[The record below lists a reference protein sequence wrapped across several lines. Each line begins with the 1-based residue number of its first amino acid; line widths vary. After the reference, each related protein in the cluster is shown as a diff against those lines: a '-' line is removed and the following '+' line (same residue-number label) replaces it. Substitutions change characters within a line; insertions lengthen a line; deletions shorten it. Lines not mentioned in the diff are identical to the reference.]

1 MARTLIRRLALGLIA
16 VLGVAMLAFLLEFVI
31 PGDPARAIA
40 PRAQSAAVLA
50 NIRAQL
56 HLNRPLAVQFVDYF
70 AALFHGNLGTSYVQ
84 RQSVASLIGPRLAAT
99 GTLALAG
106 VVAEVLIGGTF
117 GLLATLYPRVRAAV
131 TAVNLVLLSLPQFVL
146 GLVLLLVFGFRLHM
160 APVTGGAG
168 PAEIVLPALTLG
180 LVGAPWYAQIV
191 ADQMADSLSSAYV
204 RTAVAKGLTDRH
216 ILRHHVLRNV
226 LSPVLTMIG
235 MDLGSYL
242 SGVVTVEV
250 VFGWPGIGLLAVESL
265 QNLDRPVVMGTV
277 LVGAVAVVV
286 FNLLADLLRMFVD
299 PRTREDPA

>member
-1 MARTLIRRLALGLIA
+1 MARTLIRRLIYGLIA
-16 VLGVAMLAFLLEFVI
+16 VLGVAVLSFLAEFVV

-40 PRAQSAAVLA
+40 PRATSAAVLE
-50 NIRAQL
+50 NIRIQL
-56 HLNRPLAVQFVDYF
+56 HLNRPLIVQFGDYF
-70 AALFHGNLGTSYVQ
+70 TALFHGNLGTSYVQ
-84 RQSVASLIGPRLAAT
+84 RQSVLSLIAPRLAAT
-99 GTLALAG
+99 GWLALAG
-106 VVAEVLIGGTF
+106 VVAEVLLGASL

-131 TAVNLVLLSLPQFVL
+131 SALNLTLLAVPQFVV
-146 GLVLLLVFGFRLHM
+146 GLILLLIFGFQLHM

-180 LVGAPWYAQIV
+180 LAGAPWYAQIV
-191 ADQMADSLSSAYV
+191 ADQLSDSLSSAYV

-226 LSPVLTMIG
+226 LSPALTMIG

-277 LVGAVAVVV
+277 IVGAVAVVF
-286 FNLLADLLRMFVD
+286 FNLVADLLRMYVD
-299 PRTREDPA
+299 PRTRQEQA